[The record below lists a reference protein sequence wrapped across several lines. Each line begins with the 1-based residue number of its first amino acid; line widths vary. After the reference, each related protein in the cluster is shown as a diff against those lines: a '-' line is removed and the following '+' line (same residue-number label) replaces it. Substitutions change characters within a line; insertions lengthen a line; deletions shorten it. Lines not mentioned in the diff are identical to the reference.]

1 MLALLQR
8 KAAND
13 FTRLK
18 AMVGGDFTIW
28 VEHAGVEYAITG
40 IGGKT
45 TDSGAP
51 MPTMGF
57 MRKPVSDISVMVRL
71 SDLPA
76 GYVLKE
82 AARFHAS
89 PTGTRATAKPYKIE
103 SWEDQ
108 SQLASHI
115 QINGSKGK

>member
-1 MLALLQR
+1 MLALLKR

-18 AMVGGDFTIW
+18 SMVGGDFTIW
-28 VEHAGVEYAITG
+28 VEHAGVEYPITG

-45 TDSGAP
+45 TDSGAA
-51 MPTMGF
+51 MPSMGF
-57 MRKPVSDISVMVRL
+57 LRKPISDISVMIAIA
-71 SDLPA
+71 DLPT

-89 PTGTRATAKPYKIE
+89 PTGTRATAKAYKIE

-115 QINGSKGK
+115 QINGARGK